1 MLNRILQNITN
12 NDDWEILAS
21 LCEYNGEFTLDEL
34 TQAGKIKAIKKQITA
49 NFNTSDFSEKE
60 VYYDQLLVR
69 AAKILEIK
77 PLPKNLCNG
86 EDIEIIERLILGE
99 YIKKVKNACIQE
111 QGYSF
116 WNEKESL
123 AFRNLKKLSYDLA
136 FTGKEIAE
144 INEFQN
150 NFDSNLMA
158 SKISTLIF
166 ILVVME
172 ILDLNNISTKNN
184 IEDKIKTISSYTKW
198 LLSVNPL
205 WFLTFV
211 LTDAVAKAIV
221 KLKITTNTIIFLAI
235 LHLKQINADRLKKI
249 IDDN

>member
-86 EDIEIIERLILGE
+86 EDIEII
-99 YIKKVKNACIQE
+99 
-111 QGYSF
+111 
-116 WNEKESL
+116 
-123 AFRNLKKLSYDLA
+123 
-136 FTGKEIAE
+136 
-144 INEFQN
+144 
-150 NFDSNLMA
+150 
-158 SKISTLIF
+158 
-166 ILVVME
+166 
-172 ILDLNNISTKNN
+172 
-184 IEDKIKTISSYTKW
+184 
-198 LLSVNPL
+198 
-205 WFLTFV
+205 
-211 LTDAVAKAIV
+211 
-221 KLKITTNTIIFLAI
+221 
-235 LHLKQINADRLKKI
+235 
-249 IDDN
+249 